1 MQAKEAL
8 RLLICSQSP
17 QEAETLTS
25 LLRNAGHATR
35 AHLVRD
41 IDTLKGKLSEQVWDI
56 CLCEMKLPNL
66 AGKDVLAEIQRQG
79 KDIPTVF
86 FTEEVDSIDTER
98 VLKLGAMD
106 LVPSGEY
113 NHVLQVLLREIKNL
127 KLRREL
133 REAGA
138 LLREAEKRCQVLLE
152 SAQDAI
158 AYVQDGMHLFVN
170 ESYSTVFGYEDVDD
184 LLTMPLMDMI
194 ATRDQGRFKLLLKDF
209 NSGKSRSGQFQC
221 KMLNIANKEVDT
233 SIHFAQA
240 TFEDESCM
248 QLIIRTNAGG
258 NADLEI
264 KLKQISSQDLLTGLY
279 NKQHFNEKLA
289 DAVDEAVI
297 SGSKGAVAYVNIDGF
312 GQCKAD
318 VGIEG
323 ADLIICDVAHLLRSK
338 CREEDLVARVG
349 EDIFGVLLH
358 DSDPEQAQGFAEHIR
373 KSIKDHLVAVDQRTI
388 QITVSVGIALIN
400 ESSQSPKQVL
410 QHAHE
415 ASYYVRKLD
424 GHEMGNGYYLYN
436 PAQLAHSGGERLTAK
451 LESAIKDNSFKLLFQ
466 PVINLRDEAGEHYET
481 LLRLVDSD
489 GTDVSPQE
497 FLLDIST
504 ALKRK
509 IDRWVILNAVKRLA
523 QQRAQGNDTRLFINL
538 TNESLLDESLI
549 IWLQK
554 LLRASKLPSTS
565 MIFQF
570 TEADAI
576 SHLKQAKS
584 MTNALGRLGCL
595 VSINRFGS
603 AIDPFKLFDY
613 LHVDFV
619 KVDGSFTK
627 ELESDKGM
635 ACLKELLAGISE
647 HQKASIVPS
656 VENANIVAQLWTSGV
671 SYIQGY
677 YLCGPATNMD
687 YSFSDE

>member
-35 AHLVRD
+35 ASLVQNL
-41 IDTLKGKLSEQVWDI
+41 DTLKSKLSEQVWDI

-66 AGKDVLAEIQRQG
+66 TGKEVLAEIQRQG
-79 KDIPTVF
+79 KDIPTIF
-86 FTEEVDSIDTER
+86 FNEDVDSINAER

-106 LVPSGEY
+106 LVPTGEY

-170 ESYSTVFGYEDVDD
+170 ESYSAIFGYEDADD

-194 ATRDQGRFKLLLKDF
+194 ATKDQGRFKLFLKDF

-221 KMLNIANKEVDT
+221 KMLNFANKEVDT
-233 SIHFAQA
+233 NIHFAQA
-240 TFEDESCM
+240 TYEDEACM
-248 QLIIRTNAGG
+248 QIIIRTNSD

-279 NKQHFNEKLA
+279 NKQYFNEKLA
-289 DAVDEAVI
+289 DAVDKAVI

-415 ASYYVRKLD
+415 ASYYVRKLE
-424 GHEMGNGYYLYN
+424 GHETGNGYYLYN
-436 PAQLAHSGGERLTAK
+436 PAQLANSGGERLTAK
-451 LESAIKDNSFKLLFQ
+451 LESAIKDNTFKLLFQ
-466 PVINLRDEAGEHYET
+466 PVINLRDEEGEHYET

-489 GTDVSPQE
+489 GTDISPQE
-497 FLLDIST
+497 FLPDIST
-504 ALKRK
+504 ELKRK
-509 IDRWVILNAVKRLA
+509 IDRWVILNTVKRLA
-523 QQRAQGNDTRLFINL
+523 HQRAQGNDTRLFINL
-538 TNESLLDESLI
+538 TNESLLDESLLT
-549 IWLQK
+549 WLQK
-554 LLRASKLPSTS
+554 LLRASKLPSKS

-595 VSINRFGS
+595 VAINRFGS

-619 KVDGSFTK
+619 KVDGSFTQ
-627 ELESDKGM
+627 ELESEKGM
-635 ACLKELLAGISE
+635 AGLKELLAGISE

-677 YLCGPATNMD
+677 YLSGPGANMD

>member
-1 MQAKEAL
+1 MQAKEAI

-35 AHLVRD
+35 AHLVQD
-41 IDTLKGKLSEQVWDI
+41 LETLKNKLNEQIWDI
-56 CLCEMKLPNL
+56 CLCELKMPNL
-66 AGKDVLAEIQRQG
+66 NGNDVLNEIQRQG
-79 KDIPTVF
+79 KDIPTIYF
-86 FTEEVDSIDTER
+86 HDDVDSIVAEKA
-98 VLKLGAMD
+98 LKAGAMD

-113 NHVLQVLLREIKNL
+113 NHVLQVLLREISNL
-127 KLRREL
+127 QSRREL

-170 ESYSTVFGYEDVDD
+170 ESYAAIFGYEDADD

-194 ATRDQGRFKLLLKDF
+194 SSKDQGRFKLFLKDF
-209 NSGKSRSGQFQC
+209 NSGKSRSGQIQC
-221 KMLNIANKEVDT
+221 KMLNVADKEVET
-233 SIHFAQA
+233 TIHFAQA
-240 TFEDESCM
+240 TYEDEACM
-248 QLIIRTNAGG
+248 QIIIRTNSGS
-258 NADLEI
+258 ADLEV

-279 NKQHFNEKLA
+279 NKQFFNEQLA
-289 DAVDEAVI
+289 DAVDQAVI
-297 SGSKGAVAYVNIDGF
+297 SGGKGAVTYVNIDGF

-323 ADLIICDVAHLLRSK
+323 ADLVICDVAHLLRSK

-349 EDIFGVLLH
+349 EDVFGILLH
-358 DSDPEQAQGFAEHIR
+358 DSDPEKAQGFAEHIR
-373 KSIKDHLVAVDQRTI
+373 KSIKEHLVAVDQRTI

-400 ESSQSPKQVL
+400 ESSSSPKQVL

-415 ASYYVRKLD
+415 ASYYVRKLE
-424 GHEMGNGYYLYN
+424 GHEKGDGYYLYN
-436 PAQLAHSGGERLTAK
+436 PAQLASSGGERLTAK
-451 LESAIKDNSFKLLFQ
+451 LESAIKDNTFKLLFQ
-466 PVINLRDEAGEHYET
+466 PVINLRDEEGEHYET
-481 LLRLVDSD
+481 LLRLVDRD
-489 GTDVSPQE
+489 GTDISPQE
-497 FLLDIST
+497 FLTDIST
-504 ALKRK
+504 ELKRK
-509 IDRWVILNAVKRLA
+509 IDRWVILNTVKRLA
-523 QQRAQGNDTRLFINL
+523 QQRSQGNDTRLFINL
-538 TNESLLDESLI
+538 TNESLLDESLLT
-549 IWLQK
+549 WLQK
-554 LLRASKLPSTS
+554 LLRASKLPGNC

-576 SHLKQAKS
+576 SHLVQAKS

-595 VSINRFGS
+595 VAINRFGS

-619 KVDGSFTK
+619 KVDGSFTQ
-627 ELESDKGM
+627 ELESEKGM
-635 ACLKELLAGISE
+635 AGLKKLLSGIAE

-677 YLCGPATNMD
+677 YLSGPATSMD
-687 YSFSDE
+687 YSFSDD